1 MNNKLNP
8 NSFNNIRFEH
18 TLQDHIPI
26 PNDEFG
32 CFKDFKSLKVIGGD
46 DNSIAKVISY
56 EITENIYDYRNNII
70 NTIIKDRDQILTEI
84 SYENTYDEKDN
95 LLKKVANIYS
105 IETGHDIRIH
115 LYENLYDD
123 NGRLIK
129 VIERYKTGEVLEITH
144 LFYINKKVIRK
155 EVTNDY
161 GKNEIH
167 LYYYDQNGRVYEEK
181 ILVNGELSHYY
192 IYSLSKDSIL
202 RKSLLS
208 PAKGK
213 YRWKL
218 KYDCSDGETCEIFP
232 VDSDLIPDMI
242 IELMEYILN
251 TFTDRI
257 KLVIINVLYINL
269 PDINENRRIYD
280 YYLDKYDIRV
290 LENW

>member
-26 PNDEFG
+26 PNDEFD

-56 EITENIYDYRNNII
+56 ETTENIYDHRNNVI
-70 NTIIKDRDQILTEI
+70 NTIVKDKDQLLKEI
-84 SYENTYDEKDN
+84 SYENTYDDNNN
-95 LLKKVANIYS
+95 LLIKVANIYS
-105 IETGHDIRIH
+105 FETGHDVKIH

-123 NGRLIK
+123 NGNLIK
-129 VIERYKTGEVLEITH
+129 VIEKYKTGELLEITH

-155 EVTNDY
+155 EVTNNY

-167 LYYYDQNGRVYEEK
+167 LYYYDHDGRIFEEK
-181 ILVNGELSHYY
+181 ILVNGELSYYY
-192 IYSLSKDSIL
+192 IYNLSRDGIPKKNLI
-202 RKSLLS
+202 S

-218 KYDCSDGETCEIFP
+218 KYDCSDGETCEISP
-232 VDSDLIPDMI
+232 VDSDLTPDMI
-242 IELMEYILN
+242 IEIMEYIFN

-257 KLVIINVLYINL
+257 KLVIIDVLYINL
-269 PDINENRRIYD
+269 PDIDENRKIYD
-280 YYLDKYDIRV
+280 YYLENFNIRV
-290 LENW
+290 LENC